1 MKSIKTA
8 RIFKLSVISSLLL
21 FFNIM
26 YGQALFN
33 ALWVLSLLID
43 VPIILFFAS
52 ILVSSLIFWIKKS
65 KDYST
70 PYIPFYINLFFLVT
84 IILLPLNFIRNRIGF
99 FINETNYNKAYD
111 LAIRAQPDS
120 VYNDFTLPS
129 KYSSLSDGNV
139 TVINSQN
146 EHAVLFFTLRGVPDG
161 HGGFVRV
168 SNNKNADE
176 LIKQLFSEI
185 GEKRSL
191 GDNWYYIIG
200 E

>member
-1 MKSIKTA
+1 VHNEKYKNSQS
-8 RIFKLSVISSLLL
+8 LS
-21 FFNIM
+21 
-26 YGQALFN
+26 N
-33 ALWVLSLLID
+33 ALWVLSLLIEI
-43 VPIILFFAS
+43 PIILFFAI
-52 ILVSSLIFWIKKS
+52 ILISSLIFWIKKG
-65 KDYST
+65 KYYSN
-70 PYIPFYINLFFLVT
+70 PFIPLLINLLFLIA
-84 IILLPLNFIRNRIGF
+84 IIIMPLNFIRNRIGF

-120 VYNDFTLPS
+120 AYYDVTLPG

-185 GEKRSL
+185 SDKKNL
-191 GDNWYYIIG
+191 GNNWYYIIG